1 MDPIGHRLRFN
12 DQINSGAYVPSQH
25 PWYTVVGVVPDIRYD
40 DLIGP
45 PHPTMYTSFRQTLHG
60 GWFIWRTPGDPSRLT
75 GAVTAAVTTTDPN
88 WAVSELTTGPIVV
101 ADRLARIR
109 AMTILFSGLAG
120 TALFL
125 AALGLFGVLAT
136 YVRERRGELAV
147 RSALGAS
154 AYRLRALV
162 VRQTLGVAALGIG
175 CGIPLALVAAE
186 TLRSLVRDVQ
196 PGSATTVAGIAAA
209 LVLVVAGATY
219 GPMVR
224 ASRVDPAT
232 ALREE

>member
-1 MDPIGHRLRFN
+1 
-12 DQINSGAYVPSQH
+12 
-25 PWYTVVGVVPDIRYD
+25 
-40 DLIGP
+40 
-45 PHPTMYTSFRQTLHG
+45 MYTTFRQTLHD
-60 GWFIWRTPGDPSRLT
+60 GWFIWRTPGDPSRMT
-75 GAVTAAVTTTDPN
+75 GAVAAAVTAADRN
-88 WAVSELTTGPIVV
+88 WAVSELTTGPIVI
-101 ADRLARIR
+101 ADRFARIR
-109 AMTILFSGLAG
+109 AMTTLFSGLAG

-147 RSALGAS
+147 RSALGAT

-162 VRQTLGVAALGIG
+162 VRQTLRVAAIGIG
-175 CGIPLALVAAE
+175 CGIPLALVASQ
-186 TLRSLVRDVQ
+186 TLRNLVSDVQ
-196 PGSATTVAGIAAA
+196 PGNVATVATIAGL